1 MCKEVAPKVEPVLVE
16 FHAIAFVW
24 EEIIQNDVMSSQ
36 LMMNITELGR
46 SSNLMTAELYY
57 VTLSQYTLASLATS
71 CWMAITITAPSPI
84 R

>member
-46 SSNLMTAELYY
+46 SSNLMTAELYRIMLPY
-57 VTLSQYTLASLATS
+57 HNIPLRVLRPAAGWQLQ
-71 CWMAITITAPSPI
+71 
-84 R
+84 